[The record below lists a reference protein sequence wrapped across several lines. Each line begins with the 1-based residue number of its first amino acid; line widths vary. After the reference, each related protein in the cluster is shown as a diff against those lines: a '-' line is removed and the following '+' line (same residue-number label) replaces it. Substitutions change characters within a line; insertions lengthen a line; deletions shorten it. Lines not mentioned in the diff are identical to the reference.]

1 MTDDIY
7 PECEHNPPCLATET
21 DNPCTERDVPTMDDF
36 RLIVFLNWTQRDADA
51 GFSAAVDA
59 YVADVAG
66 DDLALASE
74 CRKHA
79 AELFSEV
86 QS

>member
-1 MTDDIY
+1 M
-7 PECEHNPPCLATET
+7 N
-21 DNPCTERDVPTMDDF
+21 DNDTF
-36 RLIVFLNWTQRDADA
+36 RLLVFLNWTQRDADQ
-51 GFSAAVDA
+51 GFAAAVDA

-79 AELFSEV
+79 AELFAEEAS
-86 QS
+86 